1 MRRRAS
7 FVTPAVPTLVVLVL
21 AGPVAAGAGTPAV
34 PLVESPLPAGSIR
47 GIGGYVGQRF
57 RDNQDGYLKVFD
69 IDRYARM
76 IEAKT
81 YRDWWFIGEQPGK
94 WLESAVLTSRATGDR
109 ALEMRAR
116 EVLARLV
123 AAQEPGG
130 YLGITD
136 PAIRTDQRPLRGME
150 PYELYFLLH
159 GLLTAA
165 EALDDA
171 AALRAAGALGDYLV
185 AHIGPGKAGFW
196 PGPLRWPENR
206 GQVLSGHSELAGH
219 STHYGW
225 EGTLL
230 IDPMLRLYQETGATR
245 YLDWSRWVVGMIDR
259 WSGWETCSQLDRVA
273 DGTLGIDDVQP
284 RVHANTFQLNFL
296 GFLRLYRITGD
307 ASLLRKVKGAW
318 DDITRRQTY
327 ITGGVSVDEYYRH
340 GYIRPI
346 TGDVMETCATM
357 SWLEVTQSLLEL
369 TSDVRYAE
377 AIERLLFNQVFA
389 SQAMGGECHR
399 VNTPPNGMKPAGYF
413 RGPERPH
420 DCCTSSGPRL
430 ISLLPRT
437 FYALG
442 EGGLFVNQ
450 FVPSTV
456 EFALKDGTAVT
467 VVQETGYP
475 ESETITLR
483 VTPGKPSRF
492 VLHVRIPAWCE
503 RPSMAFGAAPVTQV
517 RPGSYARIDRV
528 WSAGDTVDLE
538 LPMSFHWVEHD
549 HYLGMLERKRLPSGE
564 KVYEKTGDDTTP
576 PWALMR
582 GPLVY
587 ALDTVW
593 WGNTQQL
600 APGAVWQEVGIVRT
614 ASDPPRL
621 QPAPPDALGPFCEV
635 SVRLVRGPVV
645 KATLVPFANVGRWYR
660 DPESKPE
667 RSSRAYSYAIWL
679 PDSAA
684 PGFAEL
690 VKTRRTRTPR

>member
-1 MRRRAS
+1 MRILVS
-7 FVTPAVPTLVVLVL
+7 FVIPAFSVLVGPFLSGPVL
-21 AGPVAAGAGTPAV
+21 AGAATPAV
-34 PLVESPLPAGSIR
+34 PLVESPLPAGSVR

-57 RDNQDGYLKVFD
+57 RANQDGYLKVFD
-69 IDRYARM
+69 IDRYTRM

-94 WLESAVLTSRATGDR
+94 WLESAVLTSRATGNK
-109 ALEMRAR
+109 ALEKHAR
-116 EVLARLV
+116 EILARLL

-136 PAIRTDQRPLRGME
+136 PAVRTDQLPLRGME

-159 GLLTAA
+159 GLITAA
-165 EALDDA
+165 EVWDDE
-171 AALRAAGALGDYLV
+171 AALRAAGALGDYIV
-185 AHIGPGKAGFW
+185 AHIGPGKAEFW

-206 GQVLSGHSELAGH
+206 GQELTGHSKIAGH

-230 IDPMLRLYQETGATR
+230 IDPMLRLYQKTGATR

-259 WSGWETCSQLDRVA
+259 WSGWETFSKMDRVA
-273 DGTLGIDDVQP
+273 EGTIGIDEVQP
-284 RVHANTFQLNFL
+284 RVHSNTFQMNFL

-307 ASLLRKVKGAW
+307 ASLLRKMKGAW
-318 DDITRRQTY
+318 DDITRRQMY

-346 TGDVMETCATM
+346 TGDVIETCATM
-357 SWLEVTQSLLEL
+357 TWLELTQSLLEL
-369 TSDVRYAE
+369 TGEVRYAE
-377 AIERLLFNQVFA
+377 TIERLLFNQVFS
-389 SQAMGGECHR
+389 SQTVGGECHR
-399 VNTPPNGMKPAGYF
+399 VNTPPNGTKPAGYF

-430 ISLLPRT
+430 ISLLPQT
-437 FYALG
+437 AYALG

-456 EFALKDGTAVT
+456 AFALKDGTAVT

-475 ESETITLR
+475 ESKSITLR
-483 VTPGKPSRF
+483 VTPVKPTRF

-503 RPSMAFGAAPVTQV
+503 RPSMVVGVAPMTQLV
-517 RPGSYARIDRV
+517 PGSYARIDRI
-528 WSAGDTVDLE
+528 WSTGDTVQLE

-564 KVYEKTGDDTTP
+564 KVYEKTGDDTTA

-593 WGNTQQL
+593 WEDSQRP
-600 APGAVWQEVGIVRT
+600 APGAVWQEVGIVRA

-621 QPAPPDALGPFCEV
+621 LPTPPDALGPFCEV
-635 SVRLVRGPVV
+635 SVKLVSGPVV
-645 KATLVPFANVGRWYR
+645 KATLVPFTNVGRWYR
-660 DPESKPE
+660 DAESKPE
-667 RSSRAYSYAIWL
+667 RNSRAYSYAIWL
-679 PDSAA
+679 QDSAG

-690 VKTRRTRTPR
+690 VKSRPTQTPR